1 MKIKKLT
8 YSDNI
13 QKWQLSSI
21 DFDNL
26 TLLVGISGAG
36 KTQILNSILSLRDI
50 ASGESKNGVEW
61 CIEFVDENNTYKWEG
76 KFESIEG
83 RIDEMFSFSE
93 EDEVK
98 SKLEWESI
106 STNGKIIS
114 KRNSTEITFEK
125 KKMPKLAFDKS
136 IIYLFKEEDSIKSI
150 YEGFEKIVFRDH
162 TRKEGTFNR
171 FPFNDLKTNMSKYE
185 TLDDIRESKLD
196 THQKLACLY
205 KNQKSAFQEIV
216 DRYIDVFPH
225 IENVKMEALKNENI
239 HSFFKEVPILQFK
252 EKGLDKWIYENR
264 MSSGMI
270 RTFIHISEMF
280 LLSDGTLVLID
291 EFENSLGVNCID
303 ILTEDLIFE
312 NNRLQFIVT
321 SHHPYIINK
330 IPYEYWKIVSRTQGK
345 IETFNAKDY
354 DLGASNHDAF
364 MNLINLPSF
373 KKGVERPL

>member
-1 MKIKKLT
+1 MKIKSLK
-8 YSDNI
+8 YVDNI
-13 QKWQLSSI
+13 QKWELSSM
-21 DFDNL
+21 DFENL

-36 KTQILNSILSLRDI
+36 KTQILNSILSLKEI

-61 CIEFVDENNTYKWEG
+61 SIEFNDDKNEYKWEG
-76 KFESIEG
+76 EFESIEG
-83 RIDEMFSFSE
+83 TIDEMFAFSQ

-98 SKLEWESI
+98 SKLKWETI
-106 STNGKIIS
+106 STNGKIIA

-125 KKMPKLAFDKS
+125 KKMPKLAFDES
-136 IIYLFKEEDSIKSI
+136 IINLFKEEDSIKSI
-150 YEGFEKIVFRDH
+150 YDGFKKIVFRDH

-171 FPFNDLKTNMSKYE
+171 FPFNDLKNNISKYK
-185 TLDDIRESKLD
+185 TLDEIRESQLD

-205 KNQKSAFQEIV
+205 KNQKSSFKEIV
-216 DRYIDVFPH
+216 ERYIDVFPH
-225 IENVKMEALKNENI
+225 IENVKMEPLKNENI

-252 EKGLDKWIYENR
+252 EQGLDKWIYENR

-280 LLSDGTLVLID
+280 LLSAGTLVLID

-312 NNRLQFIVT
+312 NNRLQFVVT

-345 IETFNAKDY
+345 IETFDAKDY
-354 DLGASNHDAF
+354 KLGASNHDAF